1 MDPLALV
8 ALGLVVLGWFV
19 SNSQS
24 SKLETR
30 KEARASADRAK
41 AMGAEVALNAIEYRR
56 RPDAVLAIKIK
67 LALELLE
74 LELEVLPFL
83 TVRDGPLMGWLIA
96 FQDATT
102 GGAFESPDFDD
113 GLSLEEFSAGVHR
126 ALAGLTAQIE
136 KDFKACF
143 K

>member
-1 MDPLALV
+1 VDPLAIA
-8 ALGLVVLGWFV
+8 ALGLVVAGWFV
-19 SNSQS
+19 ANSQS
-24 SKLETR
+24 SKLESR

-41 AMGAEVALNAIEYRR
+41 VMGAEVALKAIEYRR
-56 RPDAVLAIKIK
+56 HPDPVLAIKIK

-74 LELEVLPFL
+74 LELEVMPFL
-83 TVRDGPLMGWLIA
+83 RVRDGPLMGWLIA

-102 GGAFESPDFDD
+102 GGSFESPGFDD
-113 GLSLEEFSAGVHR
+113 GLGLEEFSAGVHR